1 MKKLIV
7 IFMAA
12 GLIASIALIS
22 LGHPVSAHGTLQV
35 GDYSVVIGFH
45 NEPVYVGVPNA
56 LDLFVTNTKTNTKVN
71 GLESTL
77 KAELIF
83 GSSKESLTLV
93 PQEDTDGAYTTY
105 VMPTRAGDYTWHI
118 FGTIESTPIDVS
130 MTSSPTTFDSAA
142 LLSTIA
148 FPDSSAASA
157 GSSGGSTALIV
168 GGAGVVLGL
177 AGLLF
182 GLMAWRKA
190 SRIH

>member
-1 MKKLIV
+1 MKKLFS
-7 IFMAA
+7 IFLAA
-12 GLIASIALIS
+12 GLIASVALLS
-22 LGHPVSAHGTLQV
+22 LGHSASAHGTLQV

-45 NEPVYVGVPNA
+45 NEPVYVGVPNS

-83 GSSKESLTLV
+83 GSSKETLTLT

-105 VMPTRAGDYTWHI
+105 VMPTREGDYTWHI

-142 LLSTIA
+142 MLSTIA
-148 FPDSSAASA
+148 FPDNSASSSS
-157 GSSGGSTALIV
+157 SSGGQTALIL
-168 GGAGVVLGL
+168 GGAGVVMGL
-177 AGLLF
+177 AGLIV
-182 GLMAWRKA
+182 GLMAMRKPTQKP
-190 SRIH
+190 